1 LENQERNCGIWSF
14 GDGFYMFLLV
24 LFEFLW
30 RVIGS
35 REGERPC
42 FNGGGILLSA
52 DSFVCARFGPG
63 SLWKLARG
71 EIFQT

>member
-1 LENQERNCGIWSF
+1 
-14 GDGFYMFLLV
+14 MFLLV

-35 REGERPC
+35 KEGERPC
-42 FNGGGILLSA
+42 FNGGAA
-52 DSFVCARFGPG
+52 DSFVCAGFGPG
-63 SLWKLARG
+63 NLWKLARG

>member
-1 LENQERNCGIWSF
+1 
-14 GDGFYMFLLV
+14 
-24 LFEFLW
+24 
-30 RVIGS
+30 
-35 REGERPC
+35 
-42 FNGGGILLSA
+42 LSA